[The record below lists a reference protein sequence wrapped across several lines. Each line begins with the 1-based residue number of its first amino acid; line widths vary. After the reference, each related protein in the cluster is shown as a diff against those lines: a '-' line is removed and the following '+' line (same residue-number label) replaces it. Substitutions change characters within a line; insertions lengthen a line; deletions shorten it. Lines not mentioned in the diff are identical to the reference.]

1 MKKLI
6 SVLTVVFLVCTL
18 CVPAFALSDD
28 TVDNVESAYGTN
40 YGEIY
45 ALYPDRAFDNKGK
58 EIKSNNEVSSGSS
71 IFYPIVVKNED
82 DKKWYFATSVSDIR
96 DINVRLSKITGSKF
110 IDGAEIVSK
119 NLKDLNDKRGSNA
132 GKVRCVEV
140 KLKDYYGSKTE
151 QDIAFNIQLREKS
164 SVVFDSGDYSVVPT
178 DFYVGQE
185 ADQPVS
191 DKTTDSS
198 TGYSGRMSGG
208 LLKFTI
214 NDNTRVV
221 KLDEFDGKDVKSILI
236 TGGNID
242 FTYEVDASDQKPL
255 YLQVNDKADVDIS
268 DKYIDDDLYFINF
281 PGEPFFD
288 HLGTFSYSVPDPDK
302 KYYMYQINGKNLEEV
317 DARYDKDTECLV
329 FKTRTLGSYVISEGS
344 KLSAKPSSSTSDDSS
359 ENLTVGSTNPPSSG
373 NDGTSV
379 GATKPNFNSSD
390 NNILDMMVVT
400 AVVSAIGVCGFIT
413 TKKNYR

>member
-1 MKKLI
+1 MKKLV
-6 SVLTVVFLVCTL
+6 SVLTVVFLICTL
-18 CVPAFALSDD
+18 CVPAFALSDEPL
-28 TVDNVESAYGTN
+28 DNIESAYGTN

-45 ALYPDRAFDNKGK
+45 ALYPDKAYDSKGK

-71 IFYPIVVKNED
+71 IFYPIVVKDED
-82 DKKWYFATSVSDIR
+82 NKNWYFATSLSDIR
-96 DINVRLSKITGSKF
+96 DVNVRLSKITGSKF

-119 NLKDLNDKRGSNA
+119 NLKDLTDKSGSEV

-151 QDIAFNIQLREKS
+151 QDIAFDIQLRERS
-164 SVVFDSGDYSVVPT
+164 SIVFDSGDYSVVPT

-185 ADQPVS
+185 ADQPDS
-191 DKTTDSS
+191 EKTTDSP

-221 KLDEFDGKDVKSILI
+221 KLDEFDGKDVDSILI

-288 HLGTFSYSVPDPDK
+288 HLGTFSYAVPDPDK

-317 DARYDKDTECLV
+317 DARYDRDTECLV

-344 KLSAKPSSSTSDDSS
+344 KLSAKPSTSTSDNSS
-359 ENLTVGSTNPPSSG
+359 ENITVGSTNPPSSG
-373 NDGTSV
+373 NDSTNV

-400 AVVSAIGVCGFIT
+400 AVISAIGICRFT
-413 TKKNYR
+413 ATKKNYR

>member
-1 MKKLI
+1 MKKLGSI
-6 SVLTVVFLVCTL
+6 LTVVFLILTFS
-18 CVPAFALSDD
+18 VPTFALSDE
-28 TVDNVESAYGTN
+28 TLDNIESAYGTN

-45 ALYPDRAFDNKGK
+45 ALYPNKAFNDKG
-58 EIKSNNEVSSGSS
+58 EVIDSNDEVQSGSS

-82 DKKWYFATSVSDIR
+82 DDKWYFATSLSDIR

-110 IDGAEIVSK
+110 VDGAEIVSK
-119 NLKDLNDKRGSNA
+119 SLKELTDKSGA
-132 GKVRCVEV
+132 EVGKVRCVEV
-140 KLKDYYGSKTE
+140 KIDDYYGSKTE
-151 QDIAFNIQLREKS
+151 QDIAFDIQLRERS
-164 SVVFDSGDYSVVPT
+164 SIVFDSGDYSVVPT

-185 ADQPVS
+185 AAEPDEE
-191 DKTTDSS
+191 KITDSS
-198 TGYSGRMSGG
+198 TGYSGKMSGG

-221 KLDEFDGKDVKSILI
+221 KLDEFNGKDVDSILI

-268 DKYIDDDLYFINF
+268 DKYIEDDLYFINF

-359 ENLTVGSTNPPSSG
+359 ENLTVGSTNPPNSG
-373 NDGTSV
+373 NDSTNV

-390 NNILDMMVVT
+390 NSILNMMVVT
-400 AVVSAIGVCGFIT
+400 AVISAIGVCGFSV